1 MVPVT
6 KAQNQGWY
14 HDWALNTQSNVTKIT
29 DSEKTTLTTS
39 NTTVLMTNTEQPL
52 RTFIVFKGSTSNFT
66 YHFIFFLWCQPSAIQ
81 APHSFVNH
89 KNPVALPLINFSDAV
104 ENNFLVSFSDFPEDY
119 FFQQLILHSSF
130 LSYTNWLT
138 LSAIQTVLH
147 FKDWLTSCFTKLPG
161 NILLPLHLSKLS

>member
-89 KNPVALPLINFSDAV
+89 KNPVTLPLINFSDAV
-104 ENNFLVSFSDFPEDY
+104 ENNFLVSFNDFPEDY
-119 FFQQLILHSSF
+119 FFQQLIPTFF
-130 LSYTNWLT
+130 LPFIHQLT
-138 LSAIQTVLH
+138 Y
-147 FKDWLTSCFTKLPG
+147 
-161 NILLPLHLSKLS
+161 PLCNSDHIAL